1 MMYMHVQ
8 LRRWFM
14 TIPLSLLWATL
25 CFASAGLPVQAVVAP
40 AGVEAPGSGQ
50 TTPSSA
56 SAKGNSVSSYSLPAG
71 QMRRAEALYRTRT
84 ALYVAGTGYG
94 IAIMAVL
101 LAVRIAPLYRDL
113 AGRLARG
120 RLLQALIFVPL
131 LLLTCDLLSL
141 PIGLYGHHL
150 QLSYGLSVQNWGSW
164 FWDRAKMELVT
175 LLLLVPLLWGFYA
188 LIGRSP
194 ARWWIYAW
202 LSALPVLVFVVFVAP
217 VVLDPL
223 FSHFEPLENTRPDL
237 VSAIEQ
243 VAQRG
248 GLQIPR
254 SRIFTMNA
262 SEKFTTYNA
271 YVTGIAATK
280 RIVVWDTTARD
291 LTVPQVLFIFGHEMG
306 HYVLDH
312 VYKGM
317 AWAAALMLAALGL
330 GKVIADRVLAR
341 WGQRWGIRGLSDW
354 ASLPLLMLIFS
365 VLSFL
370 GEPIANGFSRHLEH
384 QADIYGLEVTHG
396 IVLNQPET
404 AARDFQLL
412 GEKSLSYPYPN
423 PLLVFWAYDHPPIA
437 ERLRFALHYDPWGK
451 GQPTKYVH

>member
-1 MMYMHVQ
+1 MWMRARF
-8 LRRWFM
+8 RRPFV
-14 TIPLSLLWATL
+14 TILSSLLLATL
-25 CFASAGLPVQAVVAP
+25 CFASA
-40 AGVEAPGSGQ
+40 EAPGSPARAVVARAG
-50 TTPSSA
+50 
-56 SAKGNSVSSYSLPAG
+56 VDYSLPAG
-71 QMRRAEALYRTRT
+71 QMRKSEALYRTR
-84 ALYVAGTGYG
+84 AVLYVSGTAYE
-94 IAIMAVL
+94 IALLMVL
-101 LAVRIAPLYRDL
+101 LALRIAPRYRDL
-113 AGRLARG
+113 AERFARR
-120 RLLQALIFVPL
+120 RLLQALVFVPL
-131 LLLTCDLLSL
+131 LLITCDLLSL
-141 PIGLYGHHL
+141 PIELYRHHL
-150 QLSYGLSVQNWGSW
+150 QLSYGLSVQGWGSW
-164 FWDRAKMELVT
+164 LWDRAKMELVT

-223 FSHFEPLENTRPDL
+223 FSHFEPLEKTRPDL

-248 GLQIPR
+248 GLAIPR
-254 SRIFTMNA
+254 SRIFAMNA

-280 RIVVWDTTARD
+280 RVVVWDTTARD
-291 LTVPQVLFIFGHEMG
+291 LTVSQVLFIFGHEMG

-317 AWAAALMLAALGL
+317 ALAAALMLAALAL
-330 GKVIADRVLAR
+330 AKIIADRVLAR
-341 WGQRWGIRGLSDW
+341 WRRRWGIRGLSDW
-354 ASLPLLMLIFS
+354 ASLPLLMLIFA

-396 IVLNQPET
+396 IVPNAPET

-423 PLLVFWAYDHPPIA
+423 RLFVFWTYDHPPIA
-437 ERLRFALHYDPWGK
+437 DRLCFALQYNPWAK